1 MPNHPR
7 ASRQRSATQAAN
19 RALSSMMAVMRVT
32 AVIVPM
38 LGTDDLNHV
47 RTIGAFLVAVVRLP
61 F

>member
-1 MPNHPR
+1 MPDHPR
-7 ASRQRSATQAAN
+7 PARQRSATQAAN
-19 RALSSMMAVMRVT
+19 RALSSLMAVMRVT

-38 LGTDDLNHV
+38 LGTDDLNYV